1 MSSDSGFSFLPQ
13 GAIIQE
19 FKVAGHNIV
28 LGFPD
33 PEPYATSPFFGETIG
48 RVANR
53 IANAQFQANNGKTYK
68 LAANEGKNHLH
79 GGTSGWGKKK
89 FNGPKPVNRNG
100 KEGVLFTY
108 VSPDGEEGYPGTVEL
123 KVWYSAWQEQDS
135 DNEGVTKT
143 VLETEYEVQLIGD
156 ECEETVVNVTNH
168 GYFNITD
175 GPTIEGTEITL
186 HTTKYLPVD
195 EADIPL
201 GTMDDFPGIEAGKPF
216 VLGATEPDIDHCFI
230 VDTDASHIPLDTRPR
245 PLQPLI
251 SAAHPGT
258 KLHLDVFST
267 EPSFQFYTGKYI
279 DVPATANTPAR
290 GPRAGFCVEPA
301 RYINAVNVPEWRGQ
315 VLLKR
320 GQVWG
325 ARTVHK
331 AWKA

>member
-1 MSSDSGFSFLPQ
+1 MASDSGFSFLPQ

-28 LGFPD
+28 LGYAQ

-53 IANAQFQANNGKTYK
+53 IKNAEFTANHGKIYK
-68 LAANEGKNHLH
+68 LAANEGPNHLH
-79 GGTSGWGKKK
+79 GGTSGWGKKT
-89 FNGPKPVNRNG
+89 FHGPTPVDRNG
-100 KEGVLFTY
+100 HEGVRFTY
-108 VSPDGEEGYPGTVEL
+108 LSPDGDEGYPGTVEL
-123 KVWYSAWQEQDS
+123 RVWYTAWTEEED
-135 DNEGVTKT
+135 GVSKT
-143 VLETEYEVQLIGD
+143 ILETEYEVELVGS
-156 ECEETVVNVTNH
+156 ECEETVVNITNH

-175 GPTIEGTEITL
+175 GPTIEGTEVTL
-186 HTTKYLPVD
+186 HTSKYLPVD
-195 EADIPL
+195 ETDIPL
-201 GTMDDFPGIEAGKPF
+201 GTVEDFPGIEAGKPF

-230 VDTDASHIPLDTRPR
+230 VDTDAANVPLDTRQR
-245 PLQPLI
+245 PLALLL

-258 KLHLDVFST
+258 KLHVDVFST

-279 DVPATANTPAR
+279 NTAATADSPAR

-301 RYINAVNVPEWRGQ
+301 RYINAINVPQWRGQ

-320 GQVWG
+320 NQLWG